1 MAYTRENLLK
11 KIVAVQE
18 IVLEAKKKGIS
29 QKHVYDNQ
37 IKDSFFISL
46 ATFNNY
52 LAMNAKKE
60 LEQIEKRKKEKLRQQ
75 TIAFDYE

>member
-29 QKHVYDNQ
+29 QKYVYDNQ
-37 IKDSFFISL
+37 IKDSFFIGP
-46 ATFNNY
+46 ATFNKY

-60 LEQIEKRKKEKLRQQ
+60 LELIEKRKKEKLRQQ